1 MVGIFWV
8 AFKDEGGTWSDP
20 VWEEVKK
27 TSGCSFSADDT
38 EIVLLKFDVKGLP
51 SGDINAI
58 KAEMS
63 TILNRILLR
72 VEELIPGMEVYSV
85 TEVEPANINPI
96 TGEDA
101 SMYYYVSIMSDDDI
115 LYNDAIIQELRGS
128 WEVVLNTM

>member
-1 MVGIFWV
+1 
-8 AFKDEGGTWSDP
+8 
-20 VWEEVKK
+20 
-27 TSGCSFSADDT
+27 
-38 EIVLLKFDVKGLP
+38 
-51 SGDINAI
+51 
-58 KAEMS
+58 MS